1 MYLYIYVYISKRYY
15 AIIDILNSMHM
26 ELDLD
31 INHYDLESLVGLFKI
46 PMQFGETDLKS
57 AKRIV
62 LATHPDKSRLD
73 KKYFL
78 FFSKAYKILYEIY
91 QFKTKSTKRNVQEY
105 NKLKYA
111 DLQDE
116 GELDKQQIIDKLSK
130 SPNFIT
136 TFNQLFDKHYSQQNH
151 GYGEWF
157 TSTDDI
163 HNVSQED
170 FDSLKTNTRQ
180 LVVHEEVKGI
190 DSYTGDVLG
199 GDIGNYTSNKYEDLK
214 HAYTNGLV
222 LGVDERDY
230 KEGHGSLDSL
240 KQARYSQNVDPLTK
254 DEVYA
259 QMEREK
265 SAQDSI
271 DTARAYKLI
280 KEQEKHKNS
289 TQAVWS
295 SLLRLS
301 DNK

>member
-1 MYLYIYVYISKRYY
+1 
-15 AIIDILNSMHM
+15 MHM
-26 ELDLD
+26 EVDLD
-31 INHYDLESLVGLFKI
+31 IAHYDLESLVGLFKI
-46 PMQFGETDLKS
+46 PMQFGEADLKC
-57 AKRIV
+57 AKKIV

-105 NKLKYA
+105 NKVKYT
-111 DLQDE
+111 DLQEDQ
-116 GELDKQQIIDKLSK
+116 ELDKQQIIDKLSK

-136 TFNQLFDKHYSQQNH
+136 TFNKLFDTHYSHEQH
-151 GYGEWF
+151 GYGNWF
-157 TSTDDI
+157 TSSEDI

-190 DSYTGDVLG
+190 DSYTGDILG
-199 GDIGNYTSNKYEDLK
+199 SDTGSYSSSQYEDLK
-214 HAYTNGLV
+214 HAYTNALV

-230 KEGHGSLDSL
+230 KEGHSSLESL

-254 DEVYA
+254 EEVYA

-265 SAQDSI
+265 SSQDNI
-271 DTARAYKLI
+271 DTARAYNLI
-280 KEQEKHKNS
+280 KEQEVHKKS